1 MPTFSRLL
9 VLAVLAYGLYA
20 LVLTLLQRHLIFP
33 GRELTPPPK
42 PVGIAAGAEQLWIS
56 TSFGRVEARF
66 IAGSR
71 PGRQPVVILFH
82 GNAELIDDLSPDYA
96 LFRQLGC
103 GLLLVEYPGYGRSSG
118 TPTERS
124 LAEVALAAYDYLVLR
139 PEVAPDRV
147 MAFGSSL
154 GAGPAI
160 ALAVQRPVRA
170 LLLAAPPASLRP
182 FAHERLLPSVLLRD
196 RFDNVDLITGYA
208 GPTLVVHGRN
218 DTIMPF
224 VHGQRVAA
232 AAPQG
237 KLVVLEADH
246 NDLLGA
252 PGFWEA
258 VSSFL
263 QAERIVTAGECL

>member
-1 MPTFSRLL
+1 M
-9 VLAVLAYGLYA
+9 LAYGLYA
-20 LVLTLLQRHLIFP
+20 LVLTLLQRQLLFP
-33 GRELTPPPK
+33 GRNLPPP
-42 PVGIAAGAEQLWIS
+42 PQPMGIAAGAEQIWID

-66 IAGSR
+66 IAGPR

-118 TPTERS
+118 TPSQGS
-124 LAEVALAAYDYLVLR
+124 LAEVALAAYDDLLLR

-147 MAFGSSL
+147 LAFGSSL
-154 GAGPAI
+154 GAAPAI

-196 RFDNVDLITGYA
+196 SFDNAELIKGYA
-208 GPTLVVHGRN
+208 GPTLVLHGRN
-218 DTIMPF
+218 DTIMPIL
-224 VHGQRVAA
+224 HGRQVAA

-237 KLVVLEADH
+237 QLVALEADH

-252 PGFWEA
+252 PGFCEA

-263 QAERIVTAGECL
+263 KAERIITAGECL